1 MPSTYDVVI
10 VGAGP
15 AGGAAAYHCAAA
27 GLSTL
32 LVDRKPF
39 PRVKVCGD
47 GLTPRALR
55 ALARMNLSSVT
66 DGWPR
71 IEGIRLVGARE
82 TGTLQFDDEPAPFDF
97 GAVIPRRILD
107 DEIRRTAEA
116 AGAEFRDAVD
126 VTDLGYDREGTVTG
140 VWLRAATRRTWC
152 AAPLTVL
159 ADGAHGR
166 LSRQL
171 QGEGATRNA
180 HRGIALRQYLQ
191 DVVDLGPFFEV
202 RPIAL
207 RDGSRLEGYAWI
219 FPVGTGTANVG
230 LGILNRSPAAE
241 RDSLSTLFADFVG
254 ALARTDPRFRRAEP
268 AAPLEGG
275 TLATAM
281 TDPAALP
288 RGVLCVGDAAGL
300 VNPFT
305 GEGIAAALESGELAA
320 RVAVATLTASGG
332 PSYRR
337 LLTRTYSTHWR
348 LRASPRHLAWQLS
361 LSPPGARTGSLGR
374 VSPALRALALDRP
387 STPRPRIAPL
397 VAAIDPV
404 TATMIGRLRR
414 RIGARLRRT
423 DAVLAELGRR
433 LCSPA
438 DSSAL
443 WPLVVAAQAVTGPV
457 HDPLVQRGFL
467 ALALSSLA
475 RSILEDARDAT
486 DAAGDNSVAI
496 MVGDCLLTEAA
507 AVACRLPRSPYRR
520 VVAASL
526 DASRALL
533 ARSAAETIPLVGPR
547 SAAETAA
554 ALALDCTDGGGAA
567 RGAILASVGWCAET
581 IELLFRQD
589 TSPSRGI
596 ADELRARVAV
606 DVAGLDDLPRRL
618 AAMLRRTREVARGSL
633 APPAAQQR
641 SA

>member
-1 MPSTYDVVI
+1 MPSIHDVVI

-27 GLSTL
+27 GLATL

-47 GLTPRALR
+47 GLTLR
-55 ALARMNLSSVT
+55 ALARMNLSAVT
-66 DGWPR
+66 DGWPK
-71 IEGIRLVGARE
+71 IKGIRLVGARE
-82 TGTLQFDDEPAPFDF
+82 TGTLQFDDEPPPFGF

-126 VTDLGYDREGTVTG
+126 VTDLGYDHEGTVTG
-140 VWLRAATRRTWC
+140 IWLRAGTRRTWC
-152 AAPLTVL
+152 PARLTVL

-166 LSRQL
+166 LSRLL

-202 RPIAL
+202 RPVAW

-219 FPVGTGTANVG
+219 FPVAAGTANVG
-230 LGILNRSPAAE
+230 LGILNRSPVAE
-241 RDSLSTLFADFVG
+241 RDALSTVFADFVG

-320 RVAVATLTASGG
+320 RAAVATLTASGG

-337 LLTRTYSTHWR
+337 LLTRTYATQWR

-361 LSPPGARTGSLGR
+361 LSPPGGRTESLGR

-423 DAVLAELGRR
+423 DAVLAEVGRR
-433 LCSPA
+433 LCAPA

-443 WPLVVAAQAVTGPV
+443 WPLIVAAQAVTGPV
-457 HDPLVQRGFL
+457 HESLVWRGFL

-475 RSILEDARDAT
+475 RSILEDAHDAT
-486 DAAGDNSVAI
+486 DAVGDNSVAI
-496 MVGDCLLTEAA
+496 IVGDCLLTEAA
-507 AVACRLPRSPYRR
+507 AVACRLPRLPYRR

-533 ARSAAETIPLVGPR
+533 ARSVETIPLAGPR

-554 ALALDCTDGGGAA
+554 ALALDCTDGAGTA

-581 IELLFRQD
+581 IELVFRHD
-589 TSPSRGI
+589 TRPSRGI
-596 ADELRARVAV
+596 ADQLRARVAV

-618 AAMLRRTREVARGSL
+618 AAMLRRTREVARDSI
-633 APPAAQQR
+633 APAAAQQR